1 LSVNGRLAA
10 FSAVF
15 AANQGIPVAASRHLT
30 RRQHALQ
37 GEATTMVKKPAGGEW
52 LNIKEVRLVADLRIM
67 HAKVHELFEIVS
79 VIKSGHEE
87 NAIRRYSDQ
96 VMLEKDIQRV
106 DEIYLWFVRLK
117 EEGLR
122 LTRK

>member
-1 LSVNGRLAA
+1 
-10 FSAVF
+10 
-15 AANQGIPVAASRHLT
+15 
-30 RRQHALQ
+30 
-37 GEATTMVKKPAGGEW
+37 MVKKPAGGEW